1 MCISENHYQID
12 IVIVQ
17 IYSMTNVVF
26 QSVFISNVSTT
37 SVNKPDDVPVAVTEV
52 TVVAEKAKYH

>member
-52 TVVAEKAKYH
+52 TIVAEKAKYH